1 MPAFFIKNGLISQNQ
16 SGFRRGDSCFNQ
28 LLSITH
34 EIYKSLD
41 DRFNV
46 RSVFLHITKVFDK
59 VWHEGIIF
67 KLRQNG
73 KSGELLNLLCD
84 FLKNRQQTVVLK
96 EQVSTWTNVNARVPQ
111 GLILGPLVF

>member
-46 RSVFLHITKVFDK
+46 RSVFLHK